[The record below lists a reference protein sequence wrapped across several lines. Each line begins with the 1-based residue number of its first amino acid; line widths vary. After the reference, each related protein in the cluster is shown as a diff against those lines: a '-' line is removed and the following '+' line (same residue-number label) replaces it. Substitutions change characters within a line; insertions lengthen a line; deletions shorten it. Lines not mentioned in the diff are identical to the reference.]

1 MISQFSEHLKRFFLN
16 HHRVENIIFWRPNLC
31 TSPDGTI
38 LTCPSLASAHFSR
51 FLLVESLGTW
61 PQYLLVFQQD
71 GRLCTWTVGT
81 QQFPTPK
88 SCPAV
93 LTEILAHLGTA
104 EKGWRAEAGGAGNS
118 RDRRRGKE
126 GKDEEL
132 TNSLLY
138 LPRKL
143 FQCTARHVASPETP
157 YLCRLSLL
165 SSDQH
170 GKVTLVFI

>member
-1 MISQFSEHLKRFFLN
+1 MVAFAPGQSELN
-16 HHRVENIIFWRPNLC
+16 
-31 TSPDGTI
+31 S
-38 LTCPSLASAHFSR
+38 
-51 FLLVESLGTW
+51 
-61 PQYLLVFQQD
+61 
-71 GRLCTWTVGT
+71 
-81 QQFPTPK
+81 PTPK

-93 LTEILAHLGTA
+93 LTEILAHLGAA

-126 GKDEEL
+126 GKDEEM
-132 TNSLLY
+132 TKSLLY